1 MRILLSIVAL
11 LLAVIAGLLT
21 IQTFNRPADTWS
33 YVIIAPKDENLIK
46 ELNQA
51 GAFGWEIVAARR
63 ATTGEGV
70 LSSASYEIILKRRG
84 ITPAPASLE
93 SK

>member
-1 MRILLSIVAL
+1 MRILLSIAVF

-21 IQTFNRPADTWS
+21 ILTFNRPADTWS
-33 YVIIAPKDENLIK
+33 YVILAPKDENLIK

-51 GAFGWEIVAARR
+51 GALGWEIVAARR
-63 ATTGEGV
+63 ATSGEGA

-84 ITPAPASLE
+84 ITPAQASPE